1 MTSMQG
7 DEGQAGGVDAAA
19 ERLQQ
24 VATQKEGSGE
34 ELVALF
40 VAIMRSVGLL
50 ARTVRCAAAL
60 SSLCE
65 CAALSVGIFRGPSRH
80 CLMK

>member
-1 MTSMQG
+1 MVTQLENMLQHCWQA
-7 DEGQAGGVDAAA
+7 DEGTSGRVDAAA

-24 VATQKEGSGE
+24 VASLKEGTGE

-50 ARTVRCAAAL
+50 ARTVRCAA
-60 SSLCE
+60 
-65 CAALSVGIFRGPSRH
+65 LSVLAIKHDPCWH
-80 CLMK
+80 TIVI